1 MKQTYLALFL
11 FLTIGLFS
19 CRKEGNDIDI
29 KTYDQQQ
36 IDAYIKAN
44 NLTNMKRDMT
54 DGDTTGIY
62 YEILG
67 QGAGDP
73 LNYETPTSVVFSVKS
88 LDGKYAQ
95 SDTIFNHTYNFI
107 GTTTPKGLMLA
118 LRNLARFKGTRAKFI
133 IPSRLAYGPNGSG
146 TGSTRLPGN
155 ESLEYYVNVIN
166 NQDLYDEQ
174 VIQKYLTANGLTGYT
189 KTSTGLWFKITKP
202 GTGTVAILPSS
213 TVAVQYTGRLINST
227 YGNGTIF
234 DQYNDQ
240 GTTNTGNSFP
250 VDGVI
255 AGWTEGLQKVT
266 AGSQLSL
273 FIPSK
278 LAYGTAGS
286 KDATGN
292 IIVPANS
299 ILHFEMNILTVTN

>member
-174 VIQKYLTANGLTGYT
+174 VIQKYMSANGLNGYT
-189 KTSTGLWFKITKP
+189 KTASGLWYKITKP
-202 GTGTVAILPSS
+202 GTGTVFPSS
-213 TVAVQYTGRLINST
+213 SATVTAQYSGSFL
-227 YGNGTIF
+227 NGTFF
-234 DQYNDQ
+234 DIASNDQ
-240 GTTNTGNSFP
+240 NTTNVGIDLPLDNLVTGFS
-250 VDGVI
+250 
-255 AGWTEGLQKVT
+255 EGIQKGT
-266 AGSQLSL
+266 AGAQLSL

-278 LAYGTAGS
+278 LGYGTAEARDGS
-286 KDATGN
+286 GEL
-292 IIVPANS
+292 IRPANS
-299 ILHFEMNILTVTN
+299 ILHFEINLLTVTN

>member
-1 MKQTYLALFL
+1 MKQTYFALFL
-11 FLTIGLFS
+11 FLAIGLFS

-54 DGDTTGIY
+54 DGDTSGIY
-62 YEILG
+62 YEILA
-67 QGAGDP
+67 QGAGAP
-73 LNYETPTSVVFSVKS
+73 LNYDTPTSLVYSIKT

-95 SDTIFNHTYNFI
+95 ADTIINHSYNFI
-107 GTTTPKGLMLA
+107 GTTTPKGLMIA

-133 IPSRLAYGPNGSG
+133 IPSRLAYGSTGSG
-146 TGSTRLPGN
+146 TGSSRLPGN

-174 VIQKYLTANGLTGYT
+174 VIQKYLTANGLTGYI
-189 KTSTGLWFKITKP
+189 KTSTGLWYKITKP
-202 GTGTVAILPSS
+202 GTGTVTIVPTSS
-213 TVAVQYTGRLINST
+213 VTVQYTGSFLNST
-227 YGNGTIF
+227 YGNGSIF

-240 GTTNTGNSFP
+240 GTTNTGNTFS

-255 AGWTEGLQKVT
+255 PGWTEGLQKVT

-286 KDATGN
+286 KDASGN
-292 IIVPANS
+292 TVIPPNS